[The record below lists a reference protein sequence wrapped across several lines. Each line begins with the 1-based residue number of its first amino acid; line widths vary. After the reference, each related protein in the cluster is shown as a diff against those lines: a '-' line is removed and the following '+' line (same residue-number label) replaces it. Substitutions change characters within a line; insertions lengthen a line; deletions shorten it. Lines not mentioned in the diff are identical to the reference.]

1 MFCLYKKLI
10 RKDLYKDFTMIILII
25 GLPGSGKTSL
35 AKLLAS
41 KINFLHIN
49 ADDVRADLSSDLG
62 FSPEDRVEQA
72 RRMGAVARLLSN
84 QGQNVVVDF
93 VCPTQQTRE
102 SFGFADKI
110 IWMSRIE
117 ESQYQDT
124 NALWQDPSIYDLK
137 INFGFT
143 VEQEA
148 NIVIDAFKLF
158 DWTEPTTLLLGRYQ
172 PWHDGHAALKV
183 EAHKRT
189 KQVVIGVR
197 STHNT
202 SDKDPF
208 SFEEVKS
215 FIEEKEIHP
224 FIVQFPNI
232 TNIVYGRDVGYKI
245 EKVDLSSDIESIS
258 ATEIRSK
265 MK

>member
-1 MFCLYKKLI
+1 
-10 RKDLYKDFTMIILII
+10 MIILII

-35 AKLLAS
+35 AKSLAA
-41 KINFLHIN
+41 KINFIHIN

-62 FSPEDRVEQA
+62 FSSEDRVEQA

-93 VCPTQQTRE
+93 VCPTHQTRE

-110 IWMSRIE
+110 IWLNRIE
-117 ESQYQDT
+117 ESIYQDT
-124 NALWQDPSIYDLK
+124 NALWQDPSNYDLK
-137 INFGFT
+137 INFGLT
-143 VEQEA
+143 IEQEVDM
-148 NIVIDAFKLF
+148 VIDAFGLF
-158 DWTEPTTLLLGRYQ
+158 DWTQPTTLLLGRYQ
-172 PWHDGHAALKV
+172 PWHDGHSALKI

-189 KQVVIGVR
+189 KQVLIGVR

-215 FIEEKEIHP
+215 FIQQKESHP
-224 FIVQFPNI
+224 FILQFPNI
-232 TNIVYGRDVGYKI
+232 TNIVYGRDVGYNI
-245 EKVDLSSDIESIS
+245 EKVDLSPEIESIS

-265 MK
+265 IK